1 MPQKEIIIIGASGHA
16 RVCLDILLAVGKKV
30 IGFADD
36 DPSLN
41 GIFLN
46 GYPILGE
53 VREVISKFD
62 KKNIDFFI
70 AIGNNNDRNNLVNFL
85 EKNDINFSINIIHP
99 CAIISSQVSIGVH
112 QLFKK

>member
-53 VREVISKFD
+53 VREVISKSD
-62 KKNIDFFI
+62 KKLAFCKFQSSDHFPV
-70 AIGNNNDRNNLVNFL
+70 ND
-85 EKNDINFSINIIHP
+85 
-99 CAIISSQVSIGVH
+99 
-112 QLFKK
+112 